1 MYVHPLHNSL
11 RTTVDRCDVA
21 RQAVTIDLLPD
32 VALLEVFDHYM
43 DMNRTW
49 TGEQKWH
56 TLVHVCRKWRY
67 IVFGSPLR
75 LDLRL
80 FCDALT
86 PVRETLDVWPL
97 LPIVVWDQDHG
108 TKALDDGV
116 IAALEH
122 NDRICQLH
130 FYAFSGPRYEKVL
143 EVMRQPFSALTHLDL
158 EYIYLCPPPVIPAS
172 FLGGSAPALI
182 SLRLYGIPFPALPK
196 LLMSATHL
204 VHLKL
209 EYIPH
214 SAYISPETMV
224 TCLSVLTRLELLYIG
239 FKSPQ
244 SRPDPKTRRPPLLT
258 RTPLPVLTELR
269 FSGVPEYLEDLVA
282 RIDAPQLGV
291 LAINFF
297 HQLIFDTPHLTH
309 FIGRTPKLKTHDEA
323 RVVFSHD
330 LGVSVAL
337 PQTYDGT
344 LKLEVSCKK
353 SDWQLSSLAQL
364 CSSCFPPALIHAVQH
379 LYILETYLE
388 LDWQDNIE
396 SSQWMEVLHPFT
408 AVKDLFLSQELSPH
422 IAPILQELARERDSE
437 ALPALQNLFLE
448 GTVSSGPVQ
457 EGIGQFVTARQLSSH
472 PVVFSRW
479 ERKQNKWDGI
489 HVFDSYHDDD

>member
-21 RQAVTIDLLPD
+21 RQAATIDVLPD
-32 VALLEVFDHYM
+32 VALLEVFDYYM
-43 DMNRTW
+43 DVNQTW
-49 TGEQKWH
+49 RGEQKWH

-172 FLGGSAPALI
+172 FLGGSAPALK
-182 SLRLYGIPFPALPK
+182 SLRLYRIPFPALPK
-196 LLMSATHL
+196 LLLSATHL

-209 EYIPH
+209 LNIPH
-214 SAYISPETMV
+214 SAYISSETMV
-224 TCLSVLTRLELLYIG
+224 TCLSTLIRLELLYIG

-297 HQLIFDTPHLTH
+297 HQLIFDTPQLMQ
-309 FIGRTPKLKTHDEA
+309 FISRTPKLKTHDEA
-323 RVVFSHD
+323 RLVFSD
-330 LGVSVAL
+330 DWGVSVAL
-337 PQTYDGT
+337 PQTYDGM
-344 LKLEVSCKK
+344 LKVGVSCKK

-379 LYILETYLE
+379 LYILDAYFE
-388 LDWQDNIE
+388 LDWQDDIE

-408 AVKDLFLSQELSPH
+408 AAEALFLSQELSPH
-422 IAPILQELARERDSE
+422 IASILQELARERVSE
-437 ALPALQNLFLE
+437 TLPALQNLFLE

-457 EGIGQFVTARQLSSH
+457 EGIGQFVTARQRSSH

-479 ERKQNKWDGI
+479 ERKGNKWDWI
-489 HVFDSYHDDD
+489 HIFDSCDN